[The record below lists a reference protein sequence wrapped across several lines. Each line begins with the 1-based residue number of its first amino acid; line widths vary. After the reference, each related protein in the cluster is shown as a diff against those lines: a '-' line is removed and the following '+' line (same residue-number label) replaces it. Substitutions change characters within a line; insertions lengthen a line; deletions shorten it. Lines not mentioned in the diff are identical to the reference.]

1 MSQTPVPTYVDTR
14 KLFLQQGV
22 IRGSMSLERLPGFR
36 DCLLDDEASIQI
48 QLKFSIDESQQR
60 LIQGSLQAS
69 VHVSCQRCLQP
80 LAIELADEIRLALI
94 DNEDAIGTLNAGW
107 DPWICADYKLEL
119 AGLVDEQLMLCMP
132 IVNLHRAGDCPARMN
147 YSTGAHDDPVEG
159 GRAGDENP
167 FSVLK
172 ALKENN
178 ATD

>member
-1 MSQTPVPTYVDTR
+1 
-14 KLFLQQGV
+14 
-22 IRGSMSLERLPGFR
+22 MSLERLPGFR

-48 QLKFSIDESQQR
+48 QLNFSIDESQQR
-60 LIQGSLQAS
+60 LIQGKLQAS

-80 LAIELADEIRLALI
+80 IAIELADDIRLALI

-107 DPWICADYKLEL
+107 DPWICADHKLEL
-119 AGLVDEQLMLCMP
+119 AALVDEQLMLCMP
-132 IVNLHRAGDCPARMN
+132 IVNLHRDGDCPARIN
-147 YSTGAHDDPVEG
+147 YSTGTNDDPVEG
-159 GRAGDENP
+159 VRAGDENP